1 MDAAVF
7 RQWVVSV
14 GRRHAAACMTHVLCE
29 LLMRLRAVE
38 PVEDHAFEL
47 ALTQGDL
54 ADARGISNVHVN
66 RVLQDPRNQG
76 PISPCTRKS
85 GRCWTGRSSRPQAN
99 LTRLNCTW

>member
-1 MDAAVF
+1 
-7 RQWVVSV
+7 
-14 GRRHAAACMTHVLCE
+14 MTHVLCE

-54 ADARGISNVHVN
+54 ADALGISNVHVT

-76 PISPCTRKS
+76 LISPCTRE
-85 GRCWTGRSSRPQAN
+85 
-99 LTRLNCTW
+99 TRKVLD